1 MFVKNL
7 IYKCKMKLNKWKLKS
22 QSSQKRSK
30 QGWMEAKEKKNLL
43 FFALFSD
50 FSDCF
55 LSVWAGQVLC
65 LWGKQEN
72 SLTKNGGRY
81 KRVCGQEHQQQTNG
95 QRNRGTQTQQRR
107 EGATLVHFMWPPHTH
122 WTGSFSD
129 DCLLF
134 AAASLPLAHQ
144 SSFRTAWSV
153 QNLSWKVFHDSWHFT
168 RRKESCS
175 CFTLYVCACRF
186 GSNIS
191 PPPPSQIP
199 VSVQNRSTLCWFI
212 MKDLSKGVGASYLG
226 SKRWGRWCWW
236 CCSSVW
242 RRTETTQLHTNTSF
256 RNNLHWTGARP
267 PNGQG
272 GASEITDAHLSRTA
286 KNCRKLRYGEEKL

>member
-1 MFVKNL
+1 MDGSQRKKKPPLLCTFLWLLWLLPVCLSWSGSVFVRKT
-7 IYKCKMKLNKWKLKS
+7 
-22 QSSQKRSK
+22 
-30 QGWMEAKEKKNLL
+30 
-43 FFALFSD
+43 
-50 FSDCF
+50 
-55 LSVWAGQVLC
+55 
-65 LWGKQEN
+65 GKQSHQEWR
-72 SLTKNGGRY
+72 SVQKGLWSGTSAADQWTEKQRDTDATK
-81 KRVCGQEHQQQTNG
+81 KRRSHISAFHVT
-95 QRNRGTQTQQRR
+95 
-107 EGATLVHFMWPPHTH
+107 PPHTLD
-122 WTGSFSD
+122 WKLQWWLSALCCRQSPSSSPILVQNRLVRSEPLLKGFPWQLTLYKEEGKL
-129 DCLLF
+129 LLF
-134 AAASLPLAHQ
+134 
-144 SSFRTAWSV
+144 
-153 QNLSWKVFHDSWHFT
+153 HFICLCLQIWLKHLT
-168 RRKESCS
+168 
-175 CFTLYVCACRF
+175 
-186 GSNIS
+186 